1 MRIPR
6 KWNRFLAGGLTFLF
20 VLSGSVLLAD
30 RKKDRKR
37 EKSLRTETSDRYLK
51 KWMKQD
57 VGYIISAEEKEAFK
71 RLTTDDERYQ
81 FIEQFWLRRDPTPD
95 TPDNEAKLEHYRRI
109 AFANE
114 RFASGRPGWE
124 TDRGRIYITFGPP
137 DEIERHSAGGTYDRP
152 PEEGGGQTITFPF
165 EVWRYRYIEGR
176 ALGEEV
182 RIEFVDPSFSGEYR
196 LALRSKDKD
205 AIYYTPQIGLTTAEM
220 AGMAYK
226 EDRDIMGG
234 TGYGMGGNLRP
245 YQQFDRL
252 RQHAALTRAP
262 KVRFKDLET
271 VINTK
276 LSFNLLPFRFT
287 TDFFKITEDM
297 VLTPITI
304 RLRHQDL
311 TFQNQDG
318 VERARVNIFGR
329 ISTITGRVVEVFE
342 DVISQDVPA
351 SLMKEA
357 LERDSLYQK
366 SLNLRSGRYK
376 LELVLKDIHSGNIGT
391 QYYGM
396 VIPHFPDD
404 SLASSSII
412 LADTIQPL
420 PPKQMGSG
428 MFVIGTNK
436 VHPNVEDRFDRK
448 ETMGIYFQVYNLTVD
463 NKTHKP
469 SASVQFVLK
478 KGDKEIT
485 RLTKTEEEL
494 AGAAQQMTLEQHL
507 ALSALDPGSYQLVV
521 NVTDNLANRSL
532 SKAAKFEVR

>member
-6 KWNRFLAGGLTFLF
+6 KWNRFLACGLALLF
-20 VLSGSVLLAD
+20 VLSGSLLLAD
-30 RKKDRKR
+30 RKKDRGR

-57 VGYIISAEEKEAFK
+57 VAYIISDEEKEAF
-71 RLTTDDERYQ
+71 RQLSTDDERYQ

-95 TPDNEAKLEHYRRI
+95 TPDNEGKQEHYRRI
-109 AFANE
+109 AFTNE
-114 RFASGRPGWE
+114 RYASGRPGWE
-124 TDRGRIYITFGPP
+124 TDRGRVYITFGPP
-137 DEIERHSAGGTYDRP
+137 DEIERHSAGGTYERP
-152 PEEGGGQTITFPF
+152 PEEGGGTTVTFPF

-182 RIEFVDPSFSGEYR
+182 RIEFVDPSFTGEYR
-196 LALRSKDKD
+196 MALRSKDKD

-220 AGMAYK
+220 MGMARK
-226 EDRDIMGG
+226 EDRDIQGG
-234 TGYGMGGNLRP
+234 TGFGMGGNLRP

-252 RQHAALTRAP
+252 RQFAALTRAP

-276 LSFNLLPFRFT
+276 LSYNLLPFHFT

-318 VERARVNIFGR
+318 VQRARVNIFGR
-329 ISTITGRVVEVFE
+329 ISTVTGRVVEVFE

-351 SLMKEA
+351 SLMKQA

-366 SLNLRSGRYK
+366 SVNLRSGRYK

-396 VIPHFPDD
+396 VIPRFPTTAWPAVPSSWRTPSSPSPRNRWGAGCS
-404 SLASSSII
+404 SLGPRRSTPTWQTAS
-412 LADTIQPL
+412 
-420 PPKQMGSG
+420 
-428 MFVIGTNK
+428 
-436 VHPNVEDRFDRK
+436 
-448 ETMGIYFQVYNLTVD
+448 
-463 NKTHKP
+463 
-469 SASVQFVLK
+469 
-478 KGDKEIT
+478 
-485 RLTKTEEEL
+485 TEKRPWES
-494 AGAAQQMTLEQHL
+494 T
-507 ALSALDPGSYQLVV
+507 S
-521 NVTDNLANRSL
+521 RSTT
-532 SKAAKFEVR
+532 

>member
-6 KWNRFLAGGLTFLF
+6 KWNRFLAGGLAFLF
-20 VLSGSVLLAD
+20 VLSGSLLLAD
-30 RKKDRKR
+30 RKKDRGR

-57 VGYIISAEEKEAFK
+57 VAYIISDEEKEAF
-71 RLTTDDERYQ
+71 RQLSTDDERYQ

-95 TPDNEAKLEHYRRI
+95 TPDNEGKQEHYRRI
-109 AFANE
+109 AFTNE
-114 RFASGRPGWE
+114 RYASGRPGWE
-124 TDRGRIYITFGPP
+124 TDRGRVYITFGPP
-137 DEIERHSAGGTYDRP
+137 DEIESHSAGGTYERP
-152 PEEGGGQTITFPF
+152 PEEGGGTTVTFPF

-182 RIEFVDPSFSGEYR
+182 RIEFVDPSFTGEYR
-196 LALRSKDKD
+196 MALRSKDKD
-205 AIYYTPQIGLTTAEM
+205 AIYYTPQIGMTTAEM
-220 AGMAYK
+220 MGMARK
-226 EDRDIMGG
+226 EDRDIQGG
-234 TGYGMGGNLRP
+234 TGFGMGGNLRP

-252 RQHAALTRAP
+252 RQYAALTRAP

-276 LSFNLLPFRFT
+276 LSYNLLPFHFT

-304 RLRHQDL
+304 RLRHRDL

-318 VERARVNIFGR
+318 VQRARVNIFGR
-329 ISTITGRVVEVFE
+329 ISTVTGRVVEVFE

-351 SLMKEA
+351 SLMKQA

-366 SLNLRSGRYK
+366 SVNLRSGRYK
-376 LELVLKDIHSGNIGT
+376 LELVLKDIHSGNLGT

-396 VIPHFPDD
+396 VIPRFPDD

-420 PPKQMGSG
+420 PPEQVGGG
-428 MFVIGTNK
+428 MFIIGTK
-436 VHPNVEDRFDRK
+436 KIHPNVEDRFDRQ

-463 NKTHKP
+463 DQTHKP

-478 KGDKEIT
+478 KGNTEIT
-485 RLTKTEEEL
+485 RLTKTQEEL

-507 ALSALDPGSYQLVV
+507 ALGALDPGSYQLVV

-532 SKAAKFEVR
+532 SQVAKFEVR